1 MSIKKTFVFC
11 LLFVL
16 FFFKNV
22 SSVFAEETTTS
33 EKIAVSLVIDTS
45 GSMADTDPNN
55 LRKTAAEIF
64 IDLLS
69 SDDYFGVVMFS
80 TDAVE
85 AIPMQLVASMENKAN
100 LKATLAPAI
109 TASGDT
115 DYLKALQAAEYQL
128 DSFAEQD
135 VRKVIIFLTDGVPD
149 PDPVQRDNPDFMS
162 GYMESIWSTTANIG
176 LKDYP
181 IYTLGFGNSDQSI
194 LERIAADSRGEAKFI
209 ENPSAI
215 ATNFFEVLRTLKN
228 RQPFFN
234 ESLDIQGE
242 HAIPFS
248 VDPYTSQVTMVLV
261 NENAG
266 SNVSVISSDGQTA
279 PQNLGVQKNDNYSI
293 ITLNQDEKELAG
305 EWQLIVNGTGNVQLF
320 GDKDLFFK
328 SWMVEPQT
336 NMQHPVN
343 EPLTVSV
350 AVLGELSPDMT
361 IEVLVSKNGIPET
374 NNIQLALKDG
384 YYVGTYDEVDQQG
397 AYSLETIVKD
407 GDILV
412 TKSLT
417 NIKVQEL
424 PALRTDEYEKGN
436 STYKLSESKKITGYL
451 EMRENVVSSQQG
463 IEITSF
469 NLVKDYA
476 DGRQEIQVLTDNP
489 DEASGDVASGDGIYS
504 AIMPFDQEGEFSAS
518 LVVQGVYQGD
528 MFRLEEDLGDYKVVS
543 SGEVVG
549 AIPKADL
556 IGKAGGDISVP
567 IHLESY
573 SGRRE
578 TITVEV
584 DPAIGTVQ
592 STPILLESGEILD
605 GVVEVKLSDGMNL
618 DDHNVQL
625 SLAALDPLTAV
636 TTDMKATISVVSG
649 TNLLLINLKD
659 TFQNNQ
665 SIIILIAVLMIAF
678 IAIGRLLYF
687 VLVNKKLNNLGYL
700 EYNKKGS
707 IDSMMKFQ
715 LPRNSSK
722 ITISFGGHDKN
733 AEVSIVETRYKYN
746 LNLDVVKNNNAMK
759 WVEGYK
765 SLSKGYKPFHLL
777 LNAEAPG
784 IFIID
789 GEVLTHREI
798 FDQDSFETGGYTFVY
813 RTEVK
818 SLKQQEKAKN
828 VLEGKM

>member
-1 MSIKKTFVFC
+1 MFVKKTFLVVT
-11 LLFVL
+11 LISL
-16 FFFKNV
+16 FFFNIPYV
-22 SSVFAEETTTS
+22 WAEETTTS

-69 SDDYFGVVMFS
+69 PDDYLGVVMFS

-85 AIPMQLVASMENKAN
+85 AIPMQQVASMENKEY

-109 TASGDT
+109 TALGDT

-149 PDPVQRDNPDFMS
+149 PNPVQRDNPDFMS
-162 GYMESIWSTTANIG
+162 GYMDSIWATTANIG

-194 LERIAADSRGEAKFI
+194 LQRIASDTRGEAKFI
-209 ENPSAI
+209 ESPSAI
-215 ATNFFEVLRTLKN
+215 ATNFFEVLRMLKN
-228 RQPFFN
+228 RQTVFN
-234 ESLDIQGE
+234 ESLHIQGE

-248 VDPYTSQVTMVLV
+248 FDPYTSQVTMVLA

-266 SNVSVISSDGQTA
+266 LDVSVVSSDGQTA

-293 ITLNQDEKELAG
+293 ITLNQHKKELTG

-328 SWMVEPQT
+328 SWMVKPQT

-350 AVLGELSPDMT
+350 AVLGELSPDMA
-361 IEVLVSKNGIPET
+361 IEVLISKNGIPET
-374 NNIQLALKDG
+374 NSIQLVLKDG

-397 AYSLETIVKD
+397 IYSLETVVRD

-424 PALRTDEYEKGN
+424 PVLRTDEYEKGN
-436 STYKLSESKKITGYL
+436 ITYKLSESKKVTGYL
-451 EMRENVVSSQQG
+451 EMRENVVDSQQG

-469 NLVKDYA
+469 NLVKNYA
-476 DGRQEIQVLTDNP
+476 DGRQEIQALSDNP
-489 DEASGDVASGDGIYS
+489 DEASGDLVGGDGIYS
-504 AIMPFDQEGEFSAS
+504 AVMPFDQEGEFSAS
-518 LVVQGVYQGD
+518 LVVQGVYKED
-528 MFRLEEDLGDYKVVS
+528 MFQLEEDLGDYRVVS

-549 AIPKADL
+549 AILKADL
-556 IGKAGGDISVP
+556 LGKAGGEISVP
-567 IHLESY
+567 IHLENY
-573 SGRRE
+573 SGRSE

-605 GVVEVKLSDGMNL
+605 GVVAVKLSDGINL

-625 SLAALDPLTAV
+625 SLVALDPLTVV
-636 TTDMKATISVVSG
+636 TTDMRATVSVVSG
-649 TNLLLINLKD
+649 TDLLMLNLKD
-659 TFQNNQ
+659 AFQNNQ
-665 SIIILIAVLMIAF
+665 GIIILITVLMVAF
-678 IAIGRLLYF
+678 VAIGRLLYF
-687 VLVNKKLNNLGYL
+687 VLVNKKLSNLGYL

-707 IDSMMKFQ
+707 LDSMMKFQ

-733 AEVSIVETRYKYN
+733 ADVNIQGNRYKYT
-746 LNLDVVKNNNAMK
+746 LDLIVLKNNKGMK

-784 IFIID
+784 IFKID

-798 FDQDSFETGGYTFVY
+798 FDQDTFETGGYTFVY

>member
-1 MSIKKTFVFC
+1 MFIKKTFVFC

-16 FFFKNV
+16 LFLKNV
-22 SSVFAEETTTS
+22 SSVCAEETTTS

-45 GSMADTDPNN
+45 GSMAETDPNN
-55 LRKTAAEIF
+55 LRKTASEIF

-69 SDDYFGVVMFS
+69 PDDYLGVVMFS

-85 AIPMQLVASMENKAN
+85 AIPMQQVASMENKEN

-109 TASGDT
+109 TALGDT

-149 PDPVQRDNPDFMS
+149 PNPAQGDNPDFMS
-162 GYMESIWSTTANIG
+162 GYMDSIWATTANIG

-194 LERIAADSRGEAKFI
+194 LQRIASDTRGEAKFI
-209 ENPSAI
+209 ESPGAI
-215 ATNFFEVLRTLKN
+215 ATNFFEVLRMLKN
-228 RQPFFN
+228 RQTVFN
-234 ESLDIQGE
+234 ESLYIQGE

-248 VDPYTSQVTMVLV
+248 VDPYTSQVTMVLA
-261 NENAG
+261 NENVG
-266 SNVSVISSDGQTA
+266 VDVSVVSSDGQTV

-293 ITLNQDEKELAG
+293 ITLNQKEKELTG
-305 EWQLIVNGTGNVQLF
+305 EWQLVLNGTGNVQLF
-320 GDKDLFFK
+320 GDKDMFFK
-328 SWMVEPQT
+328 SWMVEPQA
-336 NMQHPVN
+336 NMQHPIN
-343 EPLTVSV
+343 ETLNISV
-350 AVLGELSPDMT
+350 AVLGELSPQMT
-361 IEVLVSKNGIPET
+361 VDVLVSKNGIPET
-374 NNIQLALKDG
+374 SSVQLALKDG
-384 YYVGTYDEVDQQG
+384 YYVGTYNEVDQQG
-397 AYSLETIVKD
+397 DYSLETHVKD
-407 GDILV
+407 GDVLV
-412 TKSLT
+412 TNSLT
-417 NIKVQEL
+417 TIKVQEL
-424 PALRTDEYEKGN
+424 PTLKTDGYEKGN
-436 STYKLSESKKITGYL
+436 NTYKVSENKTITGYL
-451 EMRENVVSSQQG
+451 EMRDNEVNSQQG

-469 NLVKDYA
+469 NLVKNYA
-476 DGRQEIQVLTDNP
+476 DGRQEIQALTDNP
-489 DEASGDVASGDGIYS
+489 DEFNGDLVGGDGIYS
-504 AIMPFDQEGEFSAS
+504 AIMPFDQEGEFSAY

-528 MFRLEEDLGDYKVVS
+528 MFQLEEDLGDYKVVS

-556 IGKAGGDISVP
+556 TGKAGGEISVP
-567 IHLESY
+567 IHLENY
-573 SGRRE
+573 SGRNE

-605 GVVEVKLSDGMNL
+605 GVVAVKLSDGINL

-625 SLAALDPLTAV
+625 SLTALDPLTVV
-636 TTDMKATISVVSG
+636 TTDLWAAVSVVSG
-649 TNLLLINLKD
+649 TDLLLINLKD
-659 TFQNNQ
+659 TLQNNQ
-665 SIIILIAVLMIAF
+665 GIIILIAALMITF
-678 IAIGRLLYF
+678 VTIGRLLYF
-687 VLVNKKLNNLGYL
+687 VLVKKKLSNLGYL

-707 IDSMMKFQ
+707 TDSVMKFQ
-715 LPRNSSK
+715 LPKNVSK
-722 ITISFGGHDKN
+722 ISISFGGHNKN
-733 AEVSIVETRYKYN
+733 ADVSIVETRYKYD
-746 LNLDVVKNNNAMK
+746 LNLAVVKNNKGMK

-784 IFIID
+784 IFMID

-798 FDQDSFETGGYTFVY
+798 FDQDTFETGGYTFVY

>member
-1 MSIKKTFVFC
+1 MFVKKISLVVS
-11 LLFVL
+11 LISL
-16 FFFKNV
+16 FFLNTP
-22 SSVFAEETTTS
+22 SVCAEKTTTS

-69 SDDYFGVVMFS
+69 PDDYLGVVMFS

-85 AIPMQLVASMENKAN
+85 AIPMQQVASMENKEN

-109 TASGDT
+109 TTLGDT
-115 DYLKALQAAEYQL
+115 DYLEALQAAEYQL

-149 PDPVQRDNPDFMS
+149 PNPAQRDNPDFMS
-162 GYMESIWSTTANIG
+162 GYMDSIWATTANIG

-194 LERIAADSRGEAKFI
+194 LQRIASDTRGEAKFI
-209 ENPSAI
+209 ESPSAI
-215 ATNFFEVLRTLKN
+215 ATNFFEVLRMLKN
-228 RQPFFN
+228 RQTVFN
-234 ESLDIQGE
+234 ESLYIQGE
-242 HAIPFS
+242 YAIPFS
-248 VDPYTSQVTMVLV
+248 IDPYTSQVTMVLA

-266 SNVSVISSDGQTA
+266 LDVSVVSSDWQTV

-293 ITLNQDEKELAG
+293 ITLNQHEKELTG
-305 EWQLIVNGTGNVQLF
+305 EWQLIVNGAGNVQLF

-343 EPLTVSV
+343 EPLTMVV
-350 AVLGELSPDMT
+350 AVLGKLSPDMA
-361 IEVLVSKNGIPET
+361 IEVLISKNGIPET
-374 NNIQLALKDG
+374 NSIQLAVKDG

-397 AYSLETIVKD
+397 IYSLETVVKD

-424 PALRTDEYEKGN
+424 PTLRTDEYEKDN
-436 STYKLSESKKITGYL
+436 LTYKLSESKKVTGYL
-451 EMRENVVSSQQG
+451 EMREDVVDSQQG

-469 NLVKDYA
+469 NLVKNYA
-476 DGRQEIQVLTDNP
+476 DGRQEIQALSDNP
-489 DEASGDVASGDGIYS
+489 DEASGDLVGGDGIYS

-518 LVVQGVYQGD
+518 LVVQGVYKED
-528 MFRLEEDLGDYKVVS
+528 MFQLEEDLGDYRVVS

-556 IGKAGGDISVP
+556 LGKAGGEISVP
-567 IHLESY
+567 IHLENY
-573 SGRRE
+573 SGRSE

-605 GVVEVKLSDGMNL
+605 GVVAVKLSDGINL
-618 DDHNVQL
+618 ANHNVQL
-625 SLAALDPLTAV
+625 RLAALDPLTAV
-636 TTDMKATISVVSG
+636 TTDLRATVSVVSG
-649 TNLLLINLKD
+649 TDLLVINLKD
-659 TFQNNQ
+659 AFQNNQ
-665 SIIILIAVLMIAF
+665 SIIILIAVIMIAF

-687 VLVNKKLNNLGYL
+687 VLVKKKLSNLGYL
-700 EYNKKGS
+700 EYYKKDS
-707 IDSMMKFQ
+707 LDSMIRFQ
-715 LPRNSSK
+715 LPKNASK
-722 ITISFGGHDKN
+722 VAISFGGYNLDADVN
-733 AEVSIVETRYKYN
+733 IVETQYKYN
-746 LNLDVVKNNNAMK
+746 LNLVVVKNKRGMK
-759 WVEGYK
+759 WIEGYK
-765 SLSKGYKPFHLL
+765 SLSKGYKPFYLE

-784 IFIID
+784 IFKID

-798 FDQDSFETGGYTFVY
+798 FDQDTFGTGGYTFVY

>member
-1 MSIKKTFVFC
+1 MFVKKISLIVTLVS
-11 LLFVL
+11 L
-16 FFFKNV
+16 FFLSIPYV
-22 SSVFAEETTTS
+22 CAEETTTS

-45 GSMADTDPNN
+45 GSMAETDPNN
-55 LRKTAAEIF
+55 LRKTASEIF

-69 SDDYFGVVMFS
+69 PDDYLGVAMFS

-85 AIPMQLVASMENKAN
+85 AIPMQQVASMENKEN

-149 PDPVQRDNPDFMS
+149 PDPAQRDNPDFIS
-162 GYMESIWSTTANIG
+162 GYMESIWATTANIG

-194 LERIAADSRGEAKFI
+194 LQRIAADSRGEAKFI
-209 ENPSAI
+209 ESPSAI
-215 ATNFFEVLRTLKN
+215 ATNFFEVLRMLKN
-228 RQPFFN
+228 RQTFFN

-242 HAIPFS
+242 QAIPFS
-248 VDPYTSQVTMVLV
+248 IDPYTSQVTMVLA

-266 SNVSVISSDGQTA
+266 LDVSVVSSDGQMV

-293 ITLNQDEKELAG
+293 ITLNQHEKELTG

-343 EPLTVSV
+343 EPLNVTV
-350 AVLGELSPDMT
+350 AVLGELSPQMT
-361 IEVLVSKNGIPET
+361 VEVLVSKNGIPET
-374 NNIQLALKDG
+374 NSIQLASKDG

-397 AYSLETIVKD
+397 IYSLETVVKD

-424 PALRTDEYEKGN
+424 PALRTDEYEKDTL
-436 STYKLSESKKITGYL
+436 TYKLSESKKVTGYL
-451 EMRENVVSSQQG
+451 EMHENVVDSQHG

-469 NLVKDYA
+469 NLVKNYT
-476 DGRQEIQVLTDNP
+476 DGRQEIQALSDSP
-489 DEASGDVASGDGIYS
+489 DEANGDLVGGDGIYS
-504 AIMPFDQEGEFSAS
+504 AVMPFDQEGEFSAS
-518 LVVQGVYQGD
+518 LVVQGVYKGD
-528 MFRLEEDLGDYKVVS
+528 MFQLEEDLGDYRVVS

-549 AIPKADL
+549 TILKTDL
-556 IGKAGGDISVP
+556 LGKPGGEISVP
-567 IHLESY
+567 IHLENY
-573 SGRRE
+573 SGRSE
-578 TITVEV
+578 TITVEI

-605 GVVEVKLSDGMNL
+605 GVVAVKLSDGINL
-618 DDHNVQL
+618 ADHNVQL
-625 SLAALDPLTAV
+625 SLAAMDPLTVV
-636 TTDMKATISVVSG
+636 TTDLRAAVSVVSG
-649 TNLLLINLKD
+649 TDMLMINLKD
-659 TFQNNQ
+659 AFHNNQ
-665 SIIILIAVLMIAF
+665 GIIILIIVLMVAF
-678 IAIGRLLYF
+678 VAIGRLLYF
-687 VLVNKKLNNLGYL
+687 VLVKKKMSNLGYL
-700 EYNKKGS
+700 EYNKKDS
-707 IDSMMKFQ
+707 TDSMMKFQ
-715 LPRNSSK
+715 LPKNVSK
-722 ITISFGGHDKN
+722 ISISFGGHNKN
-733 AEVSIVETRYKYN
+733 ADVSIMETRYKYN
-746 LNLDVVKNNNAMK
+746 LNLAVVKNNKGMK

-784 IFIID
+784 IFMID

-798 FDQDSFETGGYTFVY
+798 FDQDTFETGGYTFVY

>member
-1 MSIKKTFVFC
+1 MFIKKISLVVI
-11 LLFVL
+11 LISLFI
-16 FFFKNV
+16 FNIP
-22 SSVFAEETTTS
+22 SICAEETTTS

-69 SDDYFGVVMFS
+69 PDDYFGVVMFS

-85 AIPMQLVASMENKAN
+85 AIPMQQVVSMENKAN
-100 LKATLAPAI
+100 LKSTLAPAI

-149 PDPVQRDNPDFMS
+149 PNSAQRDNPDFMS
-162 GYMESIWSTTANIG
+162 EYMDSIWATTANVG

-194 LERIAADSRGEAKFI
+194 LQRIADDSHGEAKFI
-209 ENPSAI
+209 ESPGAI
-215 ATNFFEVLRTLKN
+215 ATNFFEVLRMLKN
-228 RQPFFN
+228 RQTVFN
-234 ESLDIQGE
+234 ESLYIQGE

-248 VDPYTSQVTMVLV
+248 VDPYTSQVTMVLA

-266 SNVSVISSDGQTA
+266 LDVSIVSSDGQTV
-279 PQNLGVQKNDNYSI
+279 PQNLGVQKNDNYTI
-293 ITLNQDEKELAG
+293 ITLNQYEKELTG
-305 EWQLIVNGTGNVQLF
+305 DWQLIVNGDGNVQLF

-343 EPLTVSV
+343 EPLTVAV

-361 IEVLVSKNGIPET
+361 IEVLISKNGILEP
-374 NNIQLALKDG
+374 NSIHLALKDG

-397 AYSLETIVKD
+397 SYSLETIVKD
-407 GDILV
+407 GDVLV

-424 PALRTDEYEKGN
+424 PTLRTDEYEKDN
-436 STYKLSESKKITGYL
+436 LTYKLSESKKVTGYL
-451 EMRENVVSSQQG
+451 EMRENVVDSQQG

-469 NLVKDYA
+469 NLVKNYA
-476 DGRQEIQVLTDNP
+476 DGRQEMQPLSDNS
-489 DEASGDVASGDGIYS
+489 DEASGDLVSGDGIYS

-518 LVVQGVYQGD
+518 LVVQGVYKEE
-528 MFRLEEDLGDYKVVS
+528 MFQLEVDLGDYRVVS

-549 AIPKADL
+549 TIPKADL
-556 IGKAGGDISVP
+556 LGKAGGEISIP
-567 IHLESY
+567 IHLENY
-573 SGRRE
+573 SGRSE

-605 GVVEVKLSDGMNL
+605 GVVAVKLSDGINL
-618 DDHNVQL
+618 DNHNVQL
-625 SLAALDPLTAV
+625 SLVAVDPLTVVTMDLLVAV
-636 TTDMKATISVVSG
+636 SVVSG
-649 TNLLLINLKD
+649 TDLLMTTLKD
-659 TFQNNQ
+659 AFQNNQ
-665 SIIILIAVLMIAF
+665 GIIILITVLLISFVAT
-678 IAIGRLLYF
+678 GRLLYF
-687 VLVNKKLNNLGYL
+687 VLVKKKMNKLGYL
-700 EYNKKGS
+700 EYYKKDS

-715 LPRNSSK
+715 LPKNASEIS
-722 ITISFGGHDKN
+722 ISFGGHNKTADI
-733 AEVSIVETRYKYN
+733 SIQESQYKYT
-746 LNLDVVKNNNAMK
+746 LNLAVVKNNKGMK

-765 SLSKGYKPFHLL
+765 ALSKGYKPFHLL

-784 IFIID
+784 IFMID
-789 GEVLTHREI
+789 GEVLTQSEI
-798 FDQDSFETGGYTFVY
+798 FDQDTFETGGYTFVY

>member
-1 MSIKKTFVFC
+1 MFIKKIALVVI
-11 LLFVL
+11 LISLFI
-16 FFFKNV
+16 FNIP
-22 SSVFAEETTTS
+22 SICAEETTTS

-69 SDDYFGVVMFS
+69 PDDYFGVVMFS

-85 AIPMQLVASMENKAN
+85 AIPMQQVVSMENKAN
-100 LKATLAPAI
+100 LKSTLAPAI

-149 PDPVQRDNPDFMS
+149 PNSAQRDNPDFMS
-162 GYMESIWSTTANIG
+162 EYMDSIWATTANVG

-194 LERIAADSRGEAKFI
+194 LQRIADDSHGEAKFI
-209 ENPSAI
+209 ESPGAI
-215 ATNFFEVLRTLKN
+215 ATNFFEVLRILKN
-228 RQPFFN
+228 RQTVFN
-234 ESLDIQGE
+234 ESLYIQGE

-248 VDPYTSQVTMVLV
+248 VDPYTSQVTMVLA

-266 SNVSVISSDGQTA
+266 LDISIVSSDGQTV
-279 PQNLGVQKNDNYSI
+279 PQNLGVQKNDNYTI
-293 ITLNQDEKELAG
+293 ITLNQYEQELTG
-305 EWQLIVNGTGNVQLF
+305 DWQLIVNGDGNVQLF

-343 EPLTVSV
+343 EPLTVAV

-361 IEVLVSKNGIPET
+361 IEVLISKNGIPET
-374 NNIQLALKDG
+374 NSIQLALKDG

-397 AYSLETIVKD
+397 NYSLETIVKD
-407 GDILV
+407 GDVLV

-424 PALRTDEYEKGN
+424 PTLRTDEYEKGN
-436 STYKLSESKKITGYL
+436 ITYKLSESKKVTGYL
-451 EMRENVVSSQQG
+451 EIRENVVDSQQG

-469 NLVKDYA
+469 NLVKNYA
-476 DGRQEIQVLTDNP
+476 DGRQEMQALSDNS
-489 DEASGDVASGDGIYS
+489 DEASGDLVSGDGIYS
-504 AIMPFDQEGEFSAS
+504 AVMPFDQEGEFSAS
-518 LVVQGVYQGD
+518 LVVQGVYKEE
-528 MFRLEEDLGDYKVVS
+528 MFQLEVDLGDYRVVS

-549 AIPKADL
+549 TIPKVDL
-556 IGKAGGDISVP
+556 LGKAGGEISVP
-567 IHLESY
+567 IHLENY
-573 SGRRE
+573 SGRSE

-605 GVVEVKLSDGMNL
+605 GVVAVKLSDGINL
-618 DDHNVQL
+618 DNHNVQL
-625 SLAALDPLTAV
+625 SLVALDPLTVV
-636 TTDMKATISVVSG
+636 TMDLWVEVSVVSG
-649 TNLLLINLKD
+649 TDLLMITLKD
-659 TFQNNQ
+659 AFQNNQ
-665 SIIILIAVLMIAF
+665 GIIILITVLLISF
-678 IAIGRLLYF
+678 VAIGRLLYF
-687 VLVNKKLNNLGYL
+687 VLVKKKMNKLGYL
-700 EYNKKGS
+700 EYYKKDS

-715 LPRNSSK
+715 LPKNASEIS
-722 ITISFGGHDKN
+722 ISFGGNNKTADI
-733 AEVSIVETRYKYN
+733 SIQESQYKYT
-746 LNLDVVKNNNAMK
+746 LNLTVVKNNKGMK

-765 SLSKGYKPFHLL
+765 SLFKRLQTISPTIECGSSRYIH
-777 LNAEAPG
+777 
-784 IFIID
+784 D
-789 GEVLTHREI
+789 
-798 FDQDSFETGGYTFVY
+798 
-813 RTEVK
+813 
-818 SLKQQEKAKN
+818 
-828 VLEGKM
+828 

>member
-1 MSIKKTFVFC
+1 MFIKKISLVVI
-11 LLFVL
+11 LISLFI
-16 FFFKNV
+16 FNIP
-22 SSVFAEETTTS
+22 SICAEETTTS

-69 SDDYFGVVMFS
+69 PDDYFGVVMFS

-85 AIPMQLVASMENKAN
+85 AIPMQQVVSMENKAN
-100 LKATLAPAI
+100 LKSTLAPAI

-149 PDPVQRDNPDFMS
+149 PNSAQRDNPDFMS
-162 GYMESIWSTTANIG
+162 EYMDSIWATTANIG

-194 LERIAADSRGEAKFI
+194 LQRIADESNGEAKFI
-209 ENPSAI
+209 ESPSAI
-215 ATNFFEVLRTLKN
+215 ATNFFEVLRMLKN
-228 RQPFFN
+228 RQTVFN
-234 ESLDIQGE
+234 ESLYIQGE

-248 VDPYTSQVTMVLV
+248 VDPYTSQVTMVLA

-266 SNVSVISSDGQTA
+266 LDVSVVSSDGQTV
-279 PQNLGVQKNDNYSI
+279 PQNLGVQKNDNYTI
-293 ITLNQDEKELAG
+293 ITLNQYEKELTG
-305 EWQLIVNGTGNVQLF
+305 EWQLIVNGDGNVQLF

-343 EPLTVSV
+343 EPLTVAV

-361 IEVLVSKNGIPET
+361 IEVLISKNGIPET
-374 NNIQLALKDG
+374 NSIQLALKDG
-384 YYVGTYDEVDQQG
+384 YYVSTYDEVDQQG
-397 AYSLETIVKD
+397 SYSLETVVKD

-424 PALRTDEYEKGN
+424 PALRTDEYEKEN
-436 STYKLSESKKITGYL
+436 LTYKLSESKKVTGYL
-451 EMRENVVSSQQG
+451 EMRENVVESQQG

-476 DGRQEIQVLTDNP
+476 DGRQEIQALSDSP
-489 DEASGDVASGDGIYS
+489 DEANGDLVGGDGIYS
-504 AIMPFDQEGEFSAS
+504 AVMPFDQEGEFSAS
-518 LVVQGVYQGD
+518 LVVQGVYKEE
-528 MFRLEEDLGDYKVVS
+528 MFQLQEDFGDYRVVS

-549 AIPKADL
+549 AIPKAAL
-556 IGKAGGDISVP
+556 LGKPGGEISIP
-567 IHLESY
+567 IHLENY
-573 SGRRE
+573 SGRSE

-605 GVVEVKLSDGMNL
+605 GVVAVKLSDGINL

-625 SLAALDPLTAV
+625 SLVAVDPLTVV
-636 TTDMKATISVVSG
+636 TTDLLAAVSVVSG
-649 TNLLLINLKD
+649 TDLFMINLKD
-659 TFQNNQ
+659 AFQNNQ
-665 SIIILIAVLMIAF
+665 DIIILITVLMISF
-678 IAIGRLLYF
+678 VAIGRLLYF
-687 VLVNKKLNNLGYL
+687 VLVKKKINNLGYL
-700 EYNKKGS
+700 EYYKKDS

-715 LPRNSSK
+715 LPKNTSE
-722 ITISFGGHDKN
+722 IAISFGGHNKTPD
-733 AEVSIVETRYKYN
+733 VSIQESQYKYT
-746 LNLDVVKNNNAMK
+746 LNLVVVKNNKGMK

-784 IFIID
+784 IFMID
-789 GEVLTHREI
+789 GEVLTNSEI
-798 FDQDSFETGGYTFVY
+798 FDQDTFETGGYTFVY

-818 SLKQQEKAKN
+818 SLKEQEKAKN

>member
-1 MSIKKTFVFC
+1 MSIKKMFVVC
-11 LLFVL
+11 SLIIL
-16 FFFKNV
+16 FFLNIPYV
-22 SSVFAEETTTS
+22 CAEETTTS

-55 LRKTAAEIF
+55 LRQTAAEIF

-69 SDDYFGVVMFS
+69 FDDYLGVVMFS

-85 AIPMQLVASMENKAN
+85 AIPMQQVTGMENKAN

-149 PDPVQRDNPDFMS
+149 PNPTQRDNPEFMAS
-162 GYMESIWSTTANIG
+162 YMDNIWATTANIG

-194 LERIAADSRGEAKFI
+194 LQRIAADSRGEAKFI
-209 ENPSAI
+209 EDPSAI
-215 ATNFFEVLRTLKN
+215 ATNFFEILRTLKN

-234 ESLDIQGE
+234 ENLDLQGE
-242 HAIPFS
+242 QSIPFS
-248 VDPYTSQVTMVLV
+248 VDSYTSQVTMVLA
-261 NENAG
+261 NENDG
-266 SNVSVISSDGQTA
+266 LEVSVLSSDGQTV

-293 ITLNQDEKELAG
+293 ITLNQDEKELTG
-305 EWQLIVNGTGNVQLF
+305 EWQLIVNGIGNVQLF

-336 NMQHPVN
+336 NIQHPVN
-343 EPLTVSV
+343 KPLQVSV

-361 IEVLVSKNGIPET
+361 IEVLISKNGSSET
-374 NNIQLALKDG
+374 DGIQLAVKNG

-397 AYSLETIVKD
+397 TYSLETVVKD

-424 PALRTDEYEKGN
+424 PTLRTDEYEKGN
-436 STYKLSESKKITGYL
+436 SIYKLSESKKITGYL

-463 IEITSF
+463 IEVTSF

-476 DGRQEIQVLTDNP
+476 NGRQEIQALTDNP
-489 DEASGDVASGDGIYS
+489 EEASGDVGGGDGIYS

-528 MFRLEEDLGDYKVVS
+528 MFQLEEDLGDYKVVS
-543 SGEVVG
+543 SGKVVG

-556 IGKAGGDISVP
+556 IGKAGGEIRVP
-567 IHLESY
+567 IHLENY
-573 SGRRE
+573 SGRNE

-584 DPAIGTVQ
+584 DPSIGTVQ
-592 STPILLESGEILD
+592 STPIFLESGEILD
-605 GVVEVKLSDGMNL
+605 GVVAVKLSDVINL

-625 SLAALDPLTAV
+625 SLTALDPLTAV
-636 TTDMKATISVVSG
+636 TTDLKATVSVVSG
-649 TNLLLINLKD
+649 TDLLLINLKD
-659 TFQNNQ
+659 KLLNNQ
-665 SIIILIAVLMIAF
+665 GIIILIAALMIAF
-678 IAIGRLLYF
+678 VAIGQLLYF
-687 VLVNKKLNNLGYL
+687 VLVKQKLSNLGYL

-707 IDSMMKFQ
+707 FDSMMKFQ
-715 LPRNSSK
+715 LPKNASK
-722 ITISFGGHDKN
+722 ISISFGGHNKN
-733 AEVSIVETRYKYN
+733 ADVSIVETRYKYN
-746 LNLDVVKNNNAMK
+746 LNLDVIKNNQAMK

-784 IFIID
+784 IFMID